1 MSYSFNVK
9 GDTKEHAIY
18 QVRARMRDIAVQQ
31 PVHDKD
37 QLHVVATVK
46 TFIDM
51 LQDDDA
57 RDVFVAVNGLIGT
70 AEGGVQQIAVSISTY
85 LVQRQPVAA

>member
-9 GDTKEHAIY
+9 AVDKAHAIEE
-18 QVRARMRDIAVQQ
+18 VRKRMRAVAEQQ
-31 PVHDKD
+31 PVHNKD

-51 LQDDDA
+51 LRTDEE
-57 RDVFVAVNGLIGT
+57 RDVQVSVNG
-70 AEGGVQQIAVSISTY
+70 SISTTEEGVSNIALSVSAH
-85 LVQRQPVAA
+85 LVQRTKA

>member
-1 MSYSFNVK
+1 MNYSFNIKADSKATAVN
-9 GDTKEHAIY
+9 

-31 PVHDKD
+31 PVHNKD
-37 QLHVVATVK
+37 QLHVVATAK
-46 TFIDM
+46 TLIDT
-51 LQDDDA
+51 LQDDEA
-57 RDVFVAVNGLIGT
+57 KDVQVSVNGSIGT